1 MQVEEDARRLFDW
14 ARGFPAEP
22 GAGYRVGFQDEALRV
37 KVLGE
42 LAGYGQV
49 REFIFS
55 MACLGYQPLILGDD
69 HEMAQ
74 CDFVFARPGPRTLD
88 TLMDEWMEADVP
100 GG

>member
-14 ARGFPAEP
+14 AQGFPAEP
-22 GAGYRVGFQDEALRV
+22 GTGYRVGFQDEALRV

-55 MACLGYQPLILGDD
+55 MACLGYQPLILG
-69 HEMAQ
+69 EEEQMAH
-74 CDFVFARPGPRTLD
+74 CDFVFAPPGPRTLD
-88 TLMDEWMEADVP
+88 TLIGEWMEADALSR
-100 GG
+100 